1 MKVIITVYE
10 KCSERLLCVNKLES
24 RVNRNITS
32 TDTLINYATT
42 KLLPHSMGSIC
53 DLKEPSGGNIP
64 LIWCLVLIGTLSS
77 NMSWQT
83 QQDKHSLSPA
93 MKYTLSNRPVP
104 FWIRRVGETKAQNKQ
119 HSDMALRVITASDRV
134 ERAAFGLGAKTQP
147 VIDMI
152 PWP

>member
-77 NMSWQT
+77 NMS
-83 QQDKHSLSPA
+83 
-93 MKYTLSNRPVP
+93 
-104 FWIRRVGETKAQNKQ
+104 
-119 HSDMALRVITASDRV
+119 
-134 ERAAFGLGAKTQP
+134 
-147 VIDMI
+147 
-152 PWP
+152 